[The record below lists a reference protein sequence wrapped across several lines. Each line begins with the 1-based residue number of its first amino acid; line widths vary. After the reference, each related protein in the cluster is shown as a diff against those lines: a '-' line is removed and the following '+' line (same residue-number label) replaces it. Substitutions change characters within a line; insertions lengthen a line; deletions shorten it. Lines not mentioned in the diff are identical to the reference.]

1 MRENLSFYSF
11 SMPEQ
16 PAELASGNNTLF
28 HMSPGYLD
36 VCFLLADSAMPILDF
51 CLACRTQFSHTL
63 L

>member
-1 MRENLSFYSF
+1 
-11 SMPEQ
+11 MPEQ

-36 VCFLLADSAMPILDF
+36 VCSLLADSAMPILDF
-51 CLACRTQFSHTL
+51 CLVCRTQFSHTL